1 NRLVHDLLHLNLA
14 GQQLSLALAMIKL
27 ALDEALQ
34 ARQVHVDI
42 ARYVASGNLL
52 GSDGGN
58 GLLEWNRPDL
68 STPRPTLAHPFVP
81 VAQHFLVLLELL
93 GHSVKRGLNGDGC
106 RGSAF
111 LSSHLPRR
119 EPQVEQH
126 RKALARRVLLE
137 NPFEMHEFRAKYL
150 KILAQNSCIS
160 KGF

>member
-1 NRLVHDLLHLNLA
+1 RLVHDLLHLNLA

-42 ARYVASGNLL
+42 ARDVASGNLL

-111 LSSHLPRR
+111 RAAICPDGSRRLSNTAKPWR
-119 EPQVEQH
+119 
-126 RKALARRVLLE
+126 A
-137 NPFEMHEFRAKYL
+137 EFSSRIPL
-150 KILAQNSCIS
+150 RCTSSGRNT
-160 KGF
+160 